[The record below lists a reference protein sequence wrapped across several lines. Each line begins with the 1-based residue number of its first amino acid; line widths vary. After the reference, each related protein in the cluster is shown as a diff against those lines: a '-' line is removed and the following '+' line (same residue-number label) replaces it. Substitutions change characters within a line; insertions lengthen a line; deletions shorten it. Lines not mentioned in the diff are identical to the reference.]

1 MRAAHTFRRNGINV
15 VQSDFYFDFESETH
29 REIDLV
35 ARIPLEL
42 KLVGQGDV
50 PAYLCPV
57 LECKSSPGKPWV
69 LFLGGVQLHP
79 VAKISQRFVL
89 DGARKYWSAFAHRCE
104 DGRVPPRLADYLPS
118 SQRREPARMPLFEIE
133 DEPAYSAVRSS
144 LGKSRED
151 VAYSAMMG
159 VSKAAHGVA
168 NRYPNLGNMALHI
181 AVPVIV
187 VDSPIFTCKLS
198 DDGGVELER
207 VRQGTVVWKNQVH
220 GHLAPHSIIKIVDE
234 NTSGPKLAEHSYTR
248 PYEFL
253 HAGRGYGS
261 WVRAR

>member
-1 MRAAHTFRRNGINV
+1 MSLEGESHDDPLASKLKSWLADQGYPLEMRTAHTFRRNGINV
-15 VQSDFYFDFESETH
+15 VQPDLCFDFGSEIH

-42 KLVGQGDV
+42 KFASQGGV
-50 PAYLCPV
+50 PVYLCPV

-89 DGARKYWSAFAHRCE
+89 DEARKYWSDFAHRCE
-104 DGRVPPRLADYLPS
+104 GGRVRPILADSLPRS
-118 SQRREPARMPLFEIE
+118 RRREPARMPLFEIE

-151 VAYSAMMG
+151 VAYSAMVG

-168 NRYPNLGNMALHI
+168 NR
-181 AVPVIV
+181 
-187 VDSPIFTCKLS
+187 
-198 DDGGVELER
+198 
-207 VRQGTVVWKNQVH
+207 
-220 GHLAPHSIIKIVDE
+220 
-234 NTSGPKLAEHSYTR
+234 
-248 PYEFL
+248 
-253 HAGRGYGS
+253 
-261 WVRAR
+261 